1 MHGTNFLASRQRRR
15 RLDALVTAARPPS
28 VPLSAPPSLSLL
40 GRTRAAAWHP
50 SSSSWVLPPPSCHCH
65 VLGLAKLRYGSKKGG
80 TAPTLRT
87 AAVPQPSTPPP
98 GLRACSAPLPSAHR
112 GSALG
117 RRRASA
123 LLVARRESGP
133 SACSRE
139 NGGRKQRPRATWI
152 FLLVDPTCQDF
163 SAIIF

>member
-1 MHGTNFLASRQRRR
+1 MRWSPLPALHRSLC
-15 RLDALVTAARPPS
+15 RLLPPCPCSVVPAR
-28 VPLSAPPSLSLL
+28 
-40 GRTRAAAWHP
+40 AAWHP

-98 GLRACSAPLPSAHR
+98 GLRACSAPLPSTHR

-123 LLVARRESGP
+123 LLVARRESAP
-133 SACSRE
+133 SACSRD
-139 NGGRKQRPRATWI
+139 GGRKQRPRATWI